1 MKSITSFLVV
11 ALMLFNVI
19 SVQCMDEQ
27 KMLDLVNTERR
38 KAGVSPITLNS
49 DLCSVAQDH
58 SDFMSKNNILTHDD
72 PAGSLGNRF
81 TQHGYSFSN
90 AGENVAEGFKDEVSV
105 MKGWMNSPGHRAN
118 ILSSKFKEGGFAQ
131 SGKFWTQDFGTQSGG
146 GSGGGSKSGS
156 KSGNS
161 SKGSKSST
169 LSLSSTK
176 KASKQLNHDHTSS
189 TNKFNDFAN
198 TDSFENFVDSNED
211 TPKKT
216 GHFHIVHKHSKK
228 RRLNY
233 D

>member
-1 MKSITSFLVV
+1 
-11 ALMLFNVI
+11 
-19 SVQCMDEQ
+19 
-27 KMLDLVNTERR
+27 
-38 KAGVSPITLNS
+38 
-49 DLCSVAQDH
+49 
-58 SDFMSKNNILTHDD
+58 
-72 PAGSLGNRF
+72 
-81 TQHGYSFSN
+81 
-90 AGENVAEGFKDEVSV
+90 GFKDEVSV

-131 SGKFWTQDFGTQSGG
+131 SGKFWTQDF
-146 GSGGGSKSGS
+146 
-156 KSGNS
+156 
-161 SKGSKSST
+161 GSKSST